1 MVSRWKHGGVTA
13 GGTVLL
19 ALVAGL
25 VGSYLTGTP
34 MTLITDQATAVVLI
48 GSVVG
53 VALAPLYVP
62 RPRSMRT
69 MIRRTGQQIVVACLV
84 LASLGSVGITAAP
97 ALPTTIVVGVF
108 LLLTLPFWYGVRQR
122 RSSPQRVLVVGDDP
136 SLIESVIRSLPVAP
150 IGFLSPLQTD
160 RAIEITHSKPSIENA
175 PETVVATDGGLSA
188 ANRID
193 SISGVDRLS
202 GLSRL
207 EHVLKQRD
215 IDTVTLAFSHADREE
230 CFGVLRTCRDQ
241 GVDALVH
248 ESLADQVLDGEEVG
262 AELVRADLDPW
273 PWYSRAA
280 KRAFDLAFAM
290 VGVIVLAPLILLIAV
305 AIKVDSPGPVLY
317 NQTRSAELGETFTL
331 AKFRSMVTNAETDG
345 AQLSEEDAGG
355 VDPRV
360 TRVGR
365 ILRKTHMDEI
375 PQLFS
380 ILRGDMSVVG
390 PRPERPEIDREI
402 AADGIDW
409 SKRWFVKPGLT
420 GIAQVNDVTGFQPE
434 QKLEYDLEYA
444 RHQSVRLDVKL
455 VTLQV
460 TSVLEDVIGLLSN
473 RMGDGLDEDSSPK

>member
-1 MVSRWKHGGVTA
+1 MVFRWKHGGVTA

-34 MTLITDQATAVVLI
+34 MTFTADQATAVVLV
-48 GSVVG
+48 GVVVG
-53 VALAPLYVP
+53 LTLAPLYVP
-62 RPRSMRT
+62 RPRSVMTLVRQ
-69 MIRRTGQQIVVACLV
+69 TGQQVVVACLV
-84 LASLGSVGITAAP
+84 LASLGYVGIAAAP
-97 ALPTTIVVGVF
+97 PYPTTILIGV
-108 LLLTLPFWYGVRQR
+108 LLGVTLPIWYGRRQR
-122 RSSPQRVLVVGDDP
+122 RASPRRVLVVGDDP
-136 SLIESVIRSLPVAP
+136 SLIESAIQSLPVKP
-150 IGFLSPLQTD
+150 IGFLSPLQVD
-160 RAIEITHSKPSIENA
+160 RTVEITHSTPSIENT

-188 ANRID
+188 ADRID
-193 SISGVDRLS
+193 SISAVDRLS

-248 ESLADQVLDGEEVG
+248 ESIADQVLDSEEVG
-262 AELVRADLDPW
+262 TELVRAELEPW
-273 PWYSRAA
+273 PWYSRVA
-280 KRAFDLAFAM
+280 KRAFDLTFAT
-290 VGVIVLAPLILLIAV
+290 VGVVVLAPLIALIAV
-305 AIKVDSPGPVLY
+305 AIKLDSPGPVLY
-317 NQTRSAELGETFTL
+317 NQTRSAALGETFTL

-380 ILRGDMSVVG
+380 ILSGEMSVVG

-402 AADGIDW
+402 AADDIDW

-434 QKLEYDLEYA
+434 KKLEYDLEYA
-444 RHQSVRLDVKL
+444 QRQSFLLDIKL
-455 VTLQV
+455 VVLQV
-460 TSVLEDVIGLLSN
+460 TSVLKDVIELVSN
-473 RMGDGLDEDSSPK
+473 RMGDSIDKDSSPK